1 MIRPFIL
8 LSFLLATAHLH
19 AADKTPEGYVMQVME
34 PTGGKILRPEGWH
47 YHEGHRE
54 TSWSW
59 TISREDTNGGKDPY
73 DTGVRIQTFMGVE
86 KGTGDTPEAFVRGF
100 IEGKKKSAEKVH
112 RSCEAT
118 GQGMFT
124 RICTEVTE
132 GDYRILY
139 SGFWGND
146 MDIVVISISGA
157 KVAEWEKYTEIFDK
171 MSAFELIDMER
182 FNKDGKK

>member
-1 MIRPFIL
+1 MIRTSIILFI
-8 LSFLLATAHLH
+8 SLLAGHLH
-19 AADKTPEGYVMQVME
+19 AADKIPAGYVMQVME

-47 YHEGHRE
+47 YHERHGE
-54 TSWSW
+54 KSWMW

-86 KGTGDTPEAFVRGF
+86 KGTGKTPEAFVRGF
-100 IEGKKKSAEKVH
+100 IEGKKKTAGKVH
-112 RSCEAT
+112 RNCGAND
-118 GQGMFT
+118 QGMFT

-139 SGFWGND
+139 SAFWGNG

-157 KVAEWEKYTEIFDK
+157 KADEWGKYAKTFDT
-171 MSAFELIDMER
+171 MGAFELIDMER
-182 FNKDGKK
+182 FTQGGKK